1 MLRQSSVLKPRADS
15 VGKVQYRSQAKVRTK
30 EASLWEGYPSY
41 PLWMGK
47 ACSGGSDVTDSMA
60 SVGET
65 HIQGEAR

>member
-1 MLRQSSVLKPRADS
+1 MRA
-15 VGKVQYRSQAKVRTK
+15 K

-41 PLWMGK
+41 PLSMGK